1 MVLSRK
7 AKEAIKTAL
16 AMTIAYGI
24 ALSMDWDKPYWA
36 GFAVAFVSLSTIGQS
51 MNKATLR
58 MVGTLVAIVV
68 AFMLIALFAQERWLF
83 MLFLIVWLGICTY
96 MMAGTKH
103 QYFWNVCAFVCVIIC
118 MDAGPNA
125 ANAFEIATLR
135 AQETG
140 LGILVYSLVA
150 IFLWPSSGGADF
162 NAAAVKLAATQH
174 QLLGAYRGLLSN
186 KGDSAQAQELG
197 SSAAQAKAHFDQLLA
212 AASTDDYEV
221 WELRRQW
228 QHYQRL
234 AAQLA
239 ETLERWREGFA
250 EVQSL
255 DLPRLL
261 PNLESY
267 AAELDA
273 RLEQVDRMLANQA
286 PARQP
291 AVIELAFDRAVVGSL
306 SHFHKAA
313 LAVTRD
319 RLQQLEVL
327 TGALF
332 DCVSDIR
339 DFGHETAPAV
349 ASSLATA
356 RFVPDP
362 ERITS
367 VVRLMATMWL
377 AWLALIYIDGLPG
390 GAGFVSMACPL
401 GMALATAPQLAV
413 SRLFVPATFSVLV
426 AGVAY
431 IFVMPLLSSFWGLG
445 FLIFTL
451 TFAICYLFAAPQQGL
466 GRAFGLA
473 MFVSIASISNEQ
485 SYNFLTVANTALMLP
500 LMFLLLAITAHIP
513 FSPRPESTFLR
524 LLGRFFKSSG
534 YLVSTLRWDPASNP
548 SRLDHWRKVFHS
560 REVST
565 LPRKLQAWAPL
576 IGASAPLGTS
586 TQQVQ
591 AVVTSLQTLTNRMQ
605 ALIESRDDPQAG
617 ILVQQLLEDIRAWRL
632 RVEETF
638 QRLSENPA
646 TAEREA
652 FRTRLEGI
660 MGHMETRIEEA
671 MDRAADGQLSDQDA
685 ENFYRL
691 LGAYRGVS
699 EALVDYAGNADVI
712 DWSRWREERFA

>member
-1 MVLSRK
+1 VLSRK
-7 AKEAIKTAL
+7 TKEALKTAL

-68 AFMLIALFAQERWLF
+68 AFTLIALFAQERWLF
-83 MLFLIVWLGICTY
+83 MLFLMLWLGICTY
-96 MMAGTKH
+96 MMGGAQH
-103 QYFWNVCAFVCVIIC
+103 QYFWNVGAFVCVIIC
-118 MDAGPNA
+118 MDAGPNS

-197 SSAAQAKAHFDQLLA
+197 SSAAQAKALFDQLLA

-228 QHYQRL
+228 RHYQHL
-234 AAQLA
+234 AANLA

-255 DLPRLL
+255 DLPHLL
-261 PNLESY
+261 SNQENY
-267 AAELDA
+267 TAELDA

-291 AVIELAFDRAVVGSL
+291 AIIELAFDRAAVASL
-306 SHFHKAA
+306 SHFNKAA
-313 LAVTRD
+313 LAVSRD

-332 DCVSDIR
+332 DCVSDIKG
-339 DFGHETAPAV
+339 FGRETTPVVKLSPAV
-349 ASSLATA
+349 N

-367 VVRLMATMWL
+367 VVRLTATMWL
-377 AWLALIYIDGLPG
+377 AWLALIYIDALPG

-401 GMALATAPQLAV
+401 GMALATTPQLSV

-426 AGVAY
+426 AGLAY
-431 IFVMPLLSSFWGLG
+431 IFVMPELSSFWGLG

-524 LLGRFFKSSG
+524 LLGRFFKSSE
-534 YLVSTLRWDPASNP
+534 YLVSTMRWDPSSKP
-548 SRLDHWRKVFHS
+548 SRLERWRNLFHS
-560 REVST
+560 HEVST

-576 IGASAPLGTS
+576 IGNSAPLGTS
-586 TQQVQ
+586 LQQVQ
-591 AVVTSLQTLTNRMQ
+591 VVVSSLQTLTYRMQ
-605 ALIESRDDPQAG
+605 ALVESRNNPQAG
-617 ILVQQLLEDIRAWRL
+617 FLVQQLLEDIRAWRL
-632 RVEETF
+632 GVEASF
-638 QRLSENPA
+638 QKLSADPT
-646 TAEREA
+646 TAEHEV
-652 FRTRLEGI
+652 FRTRLDEI
-660 MGHMETRIEEA
+660 TRHLEA
-671 MDRAADGQLSDQDA
+671 RTQEVLDKAADGQLSDQDA
-685 ENFYRL
+685 ENFYCL

-699 EALVDYAGNADVI
+699 DALVDYAGNADVI
-712 DWSRWREERFA
+712 DWPRWREERFA

>member
-1 MVLSRK
+1 MLSRK
-7 AKEAIKTAL
+7 TKEALKTAL

-51 MNKATLR
+51 LNKATLR
-58 MVGTLVAIVV
+58 MVGTLVGIVV
-68 AFMLIALFAQERWLF
+68 AFMLIDLFAQERWLYI
-83 MLFLIVWLGICTY
+83 LFLIVWLGICTY

-103 QYFWNVCAFVCVIIC
+103 KYFWHVCGFVCVIVC

-150 IFLWPSSGGADF
+150 IFLWPSSSGADF

-212 AASTDDYEV
+212 AAATDDYNV

-228 QHYQRL
+228 RHYQRL
-234 AAQLA
+234 AAKLA

-261 PNLESY
+261 PNLDNY

-291 AVIELAFDRAVVGSL
+291 AVIELALDKAGVGSL

-313 LAVTRD
+313 LAVSRD

-332 DCVSDIR
+332 DCVSDIK
-339 DFGHETAPAV
+339 DFGRETTPAV
-349 ASSLATA
+349 KLSPAVD

-362 ERITS
+362 ERVTS
-367 VVRLMATMWL
+367 VVRQMATMWL
-377 AWLALIYIDGLPG
+377 AWLALIYIDALPG
-390 GAGFVSMACPL
+390 GTGVVSMACPI
-401 GMALATAPQLAV
+401 GMALATMPQLPV
-413 SRLFVPATFSVLV
+413 MRLFVPAMTGTLV
-426 AGVAY
+426 AGMAY
-431 IFVMPLLSSFWGLG
+431 IFVMPQLSSFWGLG
-445 FLIFTL
+445 FLIFTM
-451 TFAICYLFAAPQQGL
+451 TFAICYLFAAPQQAL

-473 MFVSIASISNEQ
+473 MFVVIASISNEQ
-485 SYNFLTVANTALMLP
+485 SYNFLVVANTALMLP
-500 LMFLLLAITAHIP
+500 LVFLLLAITAYIP

-524 LLGRFFKSSG
+524 LLGRFFKSSE
-534 YLVSTLRWDPASNP
+534 YLVSTLRWDPASKP
-548 SRLDHWRKVFHS
+548 SRLERWRKLFHG

-576 IGASAPLGTS
+576 IGASTPLGTS
-586 TQQVQ
+586 PQQVQ
-591 AVVTSLQTLTNRMQ
+591 AVVSSLQTLTYHMQ
-605 ALIESRDDPQAG
+605 AMVESRDKPQAG
-617 ILVQQLLEDIRAWRL
+617 FLVQQLLGDIRAWRL
-632 RVEETF
+632 SVQETF
-638 QRLSENPA
+638 QQLSKDPA
-646 TAEREA
+646 AGKREL
-652 FRTRLEGI
+652 FRSHLDGI
-660 MGHMETRIEEA
+660 TDHMEARIREA
-671 MDRAADGQLSDQDA
+671 MDQAADGQLSDQDA